1 MRRFRLF
8 IALACALSLSGC
20 AGLDVVKD
28 AWDGLGDYF
37 GGRDNA
43 EPPKELRELVS
54 AKKLSVL
61 WEASV
66 GKGYEGQYLNLT
78 AAVEEQ
84 AVYVADHRGL
94 LQARDRTG
102 GDKRWEIET
111 GLAFSA
117 GPGLGRNELILG
129 TSDGEVAAYAK
140 TDGALLWKTSVS
152 SEVLAP
158 PAIDGGVAVV
168 RSSDGH
174 IAGLDSKTGATLWVY
189 ERSAPA
195 LAVRGKGSPIIAG
208 DLVIDGYGGGK
219 LVALGLKDGK
229 TIWESTVALPH
240 GRSEIER
247 LVDMDA
253 APAIKGEILYVSGY
267 QGGVAAVSL
276 RDGDVQWRQEKIS
289 THTGLAATRRSL
301 FLADSASDLWR
312 LDVREGGDLWK
323 QDELH
328 QRRLTAPALVK
339 DYLAVGDFEGYVH
352 ILSQDDGAL
361 LARVRIDDTPIEAA
375 PVEFEDIVYVYSSGG
390 KLAALT
396 VE

>member
-1 MRRFRLF
+1 MRRL
-8 IALACALSLSGC
+8 IAFVCALSLTGC

-43 EPPKELRELVS
+43 EPPKELREF
-54 AKKLSVL
+54 APGKKLSLL
-61 WEASV
+61 WETSV
-66 GKGYEGQYLNLT
+66 GKGYEGQYLNLIP
-78 AAVEEQ
+78 AVEET

-94 LQARDRTG
+94 IQARDRMSG
-102 GDKRWEIET
+102 EKHWEVEA
-111 GLAFSA
+111 GLPFSA
-117 GPGLGRNELILG
+117 GPGLGRNELVLG
-129 TSDGEVAAYAK
+129 TDDGEVAAYAK
-140 TDGALLWKTSVS
+140 ADGALLWKTSVS

-158 PAIDGGVAVV
+158 PAVESGIVVV
-168 RSSDGH
+168 RSSDGR
-174 IAGLDSKTGATLWVY
+174 IAGLDGKTGATLWVY

-195 LAVRGKGSPIIAG
+195 LAVRGKGGPVIAG

-219 LVALGLKDGK
+219 LIALGLKDGK
-229 TIWESTVALPH
+229 TIWESIVALPH

-253 APAIKGEILYVSGY
+253 APAIKGDTLYVSGY

-276 RDGDVQWRQEKIS
+276 RDGEVQWRQEKIFS
-289 THTGLAATRRSL
+289 HSGLAATRRSL
-301 FLADSASDLWR
+301 FLADASSDVWR
-312 LDVREGGDLWK
+312 LDMRDGGDLWK

-328 QRRLTAPALVK
+328 QRRLTAPALLK

-361 LARVRIDDTPIEAA
+361 LARVRIDDEPIEAA
-375 PVEFEDIVYVYSSGG
+375 PAEFDDVIYVYSSGG
-390 KLAALT
+390 KLAALS